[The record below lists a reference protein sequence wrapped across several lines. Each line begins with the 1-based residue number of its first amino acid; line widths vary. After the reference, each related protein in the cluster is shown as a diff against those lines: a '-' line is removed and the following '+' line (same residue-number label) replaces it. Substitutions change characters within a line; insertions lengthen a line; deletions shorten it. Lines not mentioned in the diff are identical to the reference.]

1 MNIMILQKM
10 FEMLPAAKNIEIT
23 TAADGK
29 EALEVYMRLT
39 TTGKRVKLILMDCEM
54 PIMDGYDSSRKIK
67 EFESKYK
74 GLDSPTTIVGLSG
87 NSGDAFNRRCKLSGM
102 TDSLTKPVAIE
113 QLSKVLEKA
122 FGSKINNF

>member
-10 FEMLPAAKNIEIT
+10 LEMLPAVKNIEIT
-23 TAADGK
+23 SAANGK
-29 EALEVYMRLT
+29 EGLEEYQRISRA
-39 TTGKRVKLILMDCEM
+39 GKRVRLILMDCEM
-54 PIMDGYDSSRKIK
+54 PIMDGYDASKNIR
-67 EFESKYK
+67 EFESKFT

-87 NSGDAFNRRCKLSGM
+87 NSGDAFNRRCKTCGM

-122 FGSKINNF
+122 FGGKINN